1 MRRMPSVATTVQRTI
16 AVGREPLFARFIAV
30 DLPDI
35 LKRYGPVPAVA
46 RTSGQTGPW
55 DVVGSSRTVH
65 LSDGSSATERVTAC
79 EAPRHFGYTVSGFTN
94 PVRLL
99 AGEARGQWSFD
110 PDPDADGGGGG
121 EATRVRWT
129 YAFEARSRPA
139 ALLLAPVVK
148 LAWRGYMRRALT
160 ELDRLARA

>member
-16 AVGREPLFARFIAV
+16 AVAREPLFARFIPV

-35 LKRYGPVPAVA
+35 LKRYGPVPAVV

-99 AGEARGQWSFD
+99 AREARGQWWFEE
-110 PDPDADGGGGG
+110 DADDAG
-121 EATRVRWT
+121 ATRVRWT

-148 LAWRGYMRRALT
+148 LAWRGFMRRALS